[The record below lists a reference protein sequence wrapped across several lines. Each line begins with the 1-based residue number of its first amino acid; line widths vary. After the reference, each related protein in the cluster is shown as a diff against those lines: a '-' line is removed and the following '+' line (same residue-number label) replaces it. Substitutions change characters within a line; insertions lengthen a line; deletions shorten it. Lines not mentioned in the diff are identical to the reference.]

1 MDHEVVV
8 SLLPLEVKLAL
19 PVRRILPVNREGFR
33 VHVAPTNFG
42 PDTAGAGRKGGEGLA
57 LARVEDDADLDA
69 APLGLVERGDYGLA
83 GQGKRREVD

>member
-1 MDHEVVV
+1 
-8 SLLPLEVKLAL
+8 
-19 PVRRILPVNREGFR
+19 
-33 VHVAPTNFG
+33 
-42 PDTAGAGRKGGEGLA
+42 LA